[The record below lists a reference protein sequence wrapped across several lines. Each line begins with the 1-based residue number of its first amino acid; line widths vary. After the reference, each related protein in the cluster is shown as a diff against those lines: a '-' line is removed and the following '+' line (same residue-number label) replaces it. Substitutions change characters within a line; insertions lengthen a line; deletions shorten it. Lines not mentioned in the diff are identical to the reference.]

1 MIFGTATCNNPNGGT
16 NLPFDPLWS
25 VVNELRFLRS
35 DTAVSVTCLAT
46 TRRRYLVRLDGYI
59 ASSVSTPSVVLLL
72 RAFVGVSQPNV
83 SQVINITTTP
93 KPFTIAMFV
102 SLRLNDVV
110 VLNLDPVTNGYNVL
124 LTNLNM
130 VITPV

>member
-1 MIFGTATCNNPNGGT
+1 M
-16 NLPFDPLWS
+16 
-25 VVNELRFLRS
+25 
-35 DTAVSVTCLAT
+35 
-46 TRRRYLVRLDGYI
+46 
-59 ASSVSTPSVVLLL
+59 LLL

-93 KPFTIAMFV
+93 KSFTIAMFV
-102 SLRLNDVV
+102 SLSLNDVV
-110 VLNLDPVTNGYNVL
+110 MLNLNSASNGYDVL